1 MVVWETMASGV
12 RRFSTTALV
21 LVCGIVAC
29 TGDDEIYAVPKDA
42 GPLPD
47 GTASSS
53 SGGTASSSSS
63 SSGGAMTDGA
73 TTSDAGDDGSTS
85 ADGGDGGTTTD
96 SGTDSGIVDSG
107 VDSGPVVCSTVAC
120 TSNLTC
126 TALGCGSCNMGTKF
140 CKP

>member
-1 MVVWETMASGV
+1 MPSGPAL

-29 TGDDEIYAVPKDA
+29 TGDDEIYATPKDA

-47 GTASSS
+47 GTTSS
-53 SGGTASSSSS
+53 SGGTTSSSS
-63 SSGGAMTDGA
+63 SSGGVVPDGSTTD
-73 TTSDAGDDGSTS
+73 SGDDGSTS
-85 ADGGDGGTTTD
+85 TDGGDGGTTD
-96 SGTDSGIVDSG
+96 GGTDSSVVDSG